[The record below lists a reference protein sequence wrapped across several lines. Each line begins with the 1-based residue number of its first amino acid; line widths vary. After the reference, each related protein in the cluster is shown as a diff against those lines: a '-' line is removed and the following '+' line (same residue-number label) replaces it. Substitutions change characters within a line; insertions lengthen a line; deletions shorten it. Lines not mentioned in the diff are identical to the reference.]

1 MKARQKAKFSN
12 GEGLREMIFGA
23 KYYALRF
30 LQWPSDQVFW
40 RFEQAIARLQDRHDN
55 DGK

>member
-1 MKARQKAKFSN
+1 MKGRQKGKSLN
-12 GEGLREMIFGA
+12 GEGLCELIFAA
-23 KYYALRF
+23 KYYVLRF

>member
-1 MKARQKAKFSN
+1 MKRRQKGKSLN
-12 GEGLREMIFGA
+12 GEGLRELIFAA
-23 KYYALRF
+23 KNYVLRF